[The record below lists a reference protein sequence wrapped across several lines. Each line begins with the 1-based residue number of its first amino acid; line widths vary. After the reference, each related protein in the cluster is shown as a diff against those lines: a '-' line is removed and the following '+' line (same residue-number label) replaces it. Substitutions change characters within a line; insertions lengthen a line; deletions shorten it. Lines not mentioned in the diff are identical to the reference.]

1 MGSEMCIGDSS
12 RIMPEGGMGPALA
25 IPGASSLED
34 VAELKGGLVRTKEG
48 AYRSGRIRFGGGGDT
63 SALVL
68 TAMKSNP
75 QARGALDLLPEALPS
90 LRPLHN
96 STAADHDAGPLSTP
110 GSACKCRSTN
120 GCSGKTAIAVC
131 EAVAGRCRSRMC

>member
-1 MGSEMCIGDSS
+1 MS
-12 RIMPEGGMGPALA
+12 PALA

-75 QARGALDLLPEALPS
+75 QARGAIDLLPEALS
-90 LRPLHN
+90 SCRELGLLILN
-96 STAADHDAGPLSTP
+96 WSGLDELAAKKGILSVLPAAIWDEHSRTTGPGLYLLGT
-110 GSACKCRSTN
+110 SAS
-120 GCSGKTAIAVC
+120 S
-131 EAVAGRCRSRMC
+131 VAGLAARLAGGDN